1 MFILLKQCA
10 KALWQ
15 AILETVFPA
24 FCFGCRKEGA
34 FLCSCCFSTLAVQ
47 GEGFKKDVFCSSL
60 DGVYSCFD
68 YEENHLMQKLIHAF
82 KYDFVQD
89 LSVPLGQLLGRG
101 LRTTSV
107 RDAVLCPVPLHPKRL
122 KWRGFNQSALLANV
136 ISQEIGLPVSPL
148 LTRIR
153 FQKPQ
158 MDLSR
163 AERLENVQR
172 AFALSQDVSSVSHV
186 ILVDDVGTTLSTL
199 ECCATIL

>member
-1 MFILLKQCA
+1 
-10 KALWQ
+10 
-15 AILETVFPA
+15 
-24 FCFGCRKEGA
+24 
-34 FLCSCCFSTLAVQ
+34 
-47 GEGFKKDVFCSSL
+47 
-60 DGVYSCFD
+60 
-68 YEENHLMQKLIHAF
+68 MQKLIHAF

-199 ECCATIL
+199 ECCATILKNSGVSRVYGIVLARVY